1 MIAMTDLTLINQLL
15 NYIFGNKANLH
26 IG

>member
-1 MIAMTDLTLINQLL
+1 MISMTDLTLINQLL